1 MSNKQLAGEVHKQ
14 IIRKFEK
21 RKIHSSFIDNIL
33 GADLPDIQLISK
45 FNKGISFYYVLLI
58 FLVNTY
64 LLFIWKIKIKEVL
77 QLLVLL
83 KKILDES
90 NCKPNKI
97 WEDEDNKFYNR
108 SMKS

>member
-1 MSNKQLAGEVHKQ
+1 MS
-14 IIRKFEK
+14 
-21 RKIHSSFIDNIL
+21 
-33 GADLPDIQLISK
+33 ADLPDIQLISK

-83 KKILDES
+83 EKILDES

-97 WEDEDNKFYNR
+97 WEDKDNKFYNR

>member
-1 MSNKQLAGEVHKQ
+1 MS
-14 IIRKFEK
+14 
-21 RKIHSSFIDNIL
+21 
-33 GADLPDIQLISK
+33 ADLPDIQLISK

-58 FLVNTY
+58 FLVNIH

-83 KKILDES
+83 EKILDES

-97 WEDEDNKFYNR
+97 WEDKDNKFYNR
-108 SMKS
+108 SMKL